1 MTARAS
7 AELIVDL
14 SEAVSGRSLDR
25 RVLMLRRATNLFL
38 SYGRRLNDQQIGT
51 FDDVLLKLV
60 DCVDVQSLVQ
70 LSSSLADLDPAPSQT
85 VRCLARHADVSVAYP
100 VLHRSHSFGTE
111 ELRELASHLGRK
123 HLVAVAGRQTLDEAV
138 TDILLKRGGNE
149 ICRVLAKN
157 AGARFS
163 KDGFK
168 LMVASAKSNPDIAES
183 LGLRS
188 DIAPAMLCQLLL
200 TMSDKQRLALLKAA
214 PPHSRQ
220 SIREALDG
228 IASNVSEKA
237 PEPLVY
243 SEAHARVLELS
254 KTGKLSDSAVN
265 GFAVRREYTSVIAAL
280 VLLSGAPL
288 ESIEPLMEQES
299 CERLVVACRA
309 SRLNWQTT
317 LAIVRSRNVPQIS
330 DEEIA
335 QAKEQ
340 FEKLFLSAAQWAI
353 RHGAPSGPITA

>member
-163 KDGFK
+163 EDGFK

-188 DIAPAMLCQLLL
+188 DIVPAMLCQ
-200 TMSDKQRLALLKAA
+200 A

-288 ESIEPLMEQES
+288 ETIEPLMEQES

-340 FEKLFLSAAQWAI
+340 FERLFLSAAQWAI

>member
-163 KDGFK
+163 EDGFK

-228 IASNVSEKA
+228 IAS
-237 PEPLVY
+237 
-243 SEAHARVLELS
+243 ARTGPRTQQDRQAQRLCGERLCRTPGIYKCHS
-254 KTGKLSDSAVN
+254 GAGPAFRGPAGKHRALDGAGKLRAPGRGVPSVSA
-265 GFAVRREYTSVIAAL
+265 E
-280 VLLSGAPL
+280 
-288 ESIEPLMEQES
+288 
-299 CERLVVACRA
+299 
-309 SRLNWQTT
+309 
-317 LAIVRSRNVPQIS
+317 LADDAGHCPQ
-330 DEEIA
+330 
-335 QAKEQ
+335 
-340 FEKLFLSAAQWAI
+340 
-353 RHGAPSGPITA
+353 P